1 MRPVTLNL
9 SAIKDPAVLA
19 ALREIMMSSNLNDIV
34 KIASNYTITGTLTV
48 TRTLNVST
56 ATASQIANFIG
67 TLILDLQKG
76 GANRTG

>member
-1 MRPVTLNL
+1 VRPVSLNL
-9 SAIKDPAVLA
+9 GAIRDPAVVA

-34 KIASNYTITGTLTV
+34 KIAQNYTITGTLTT

-56 ATASQIANFIG
+56 ATQTQIASFLG
-67 TLILDLQKG
+67 TLITDLQKG

>member
-9 SAIKDPAVLA
+9 AAIKDPAVVA

-34 KIASNYTITGTLTV
+34 KIASNYTITGTLTI

-56 ATASQIANFIG
+56 ATQTQIANFIG

-76 GANRTG
+76 GANRTS

>member
-1 MRPVTLNL
+1 MRPVTLHL
-9 SAIKDPAVLA
+9 AAIKDPAVVA

-34 KIASNYTITGTLTV
+34 KIAQNCSITGTLTV

-56 ATASQIANFIG
+56 ATQTQIANFIG
-67 TLILDLQKG
+67 TFITDLQKG